1 MNELRHGDDHD
12 DTAAFRPASGSGL
25 TGCGKASERKQM
37 MTVAS
42 HGTPSAGRFHAG
54 QGCWPDEPARTGTIV
69 FDGLDDLPCPADSDP
84 RTWAKLPREIRAVI
98 LKARAA
104 HERRLARRAEK
115 GEALP
120 FLRENE
126 GLRVEGTPPG
136 MSGAPRRLLQ
146 LPLFAV
152 VAPGA
157 RRECRNERLPGP
169 DGIELFYTGPQLDQ
183 LDLTCYMAVMN
194 LYRARRCDGLC
205 GVSLSLY
212 MLLRELGQCN
222 GKSSRLKALER
233 LRRLGTGVI
242 TLVIGGQRWTGTLL
256 NVYENEARGR
266 LWVEPGREFQPF
278 FLGAEWQRL
287 EWNVR
292 LALGRDQLALALWS
306 YFRTFA
312 RPFPVKIAT
321 LRERVGSDA
330 RDLVHFRSR
339 VKMVMTKVA
348 ATLAKEQG
356 ARFSWSVDANDCL
369 CVEWDE
375 GKKRQGS

>member
-1 MNELRHGDDHD
+1 MKDEPSPDLSVSIGSLRMKN
-12 DTAAFRPASGSGL
+12 PV
-25 TGCGKASERKQM
+25 
-37 MTVAS
+37 TVAS
-42 HGTPSAGRFHAG
+42 GTFGYGREYEAFFDLRELGAVTCKG
-54 QGCWPDEPARTGTIV
+54 IRLSPCDGNAQPRIAEVRGGMLNAIGLQGPGVEAFVRD
-69 FDGLDDLPCPADSDP
+69 
-84 RTWAKLPREIRAVI
+84 
-98 LKARAA
+98 
-104 HERRLARRAEK
+104 
-115 GEALP
+115 ALP
-120 FLRENE
+120 FLRESE

-339 VKMVMTKVA
+339 VKTAMTKVA

-356 ARFSWSVDANDCL
+356 VRFSWSVDANDCL

-375 GKKRQGS
+375 GKKR